1 MKHLQSWVVESTHHI
16 FSVKDV
22 HLYSGL
28 SKTVLV
34 NMQNKKYSCPGCSF
48 EIQSPRW
55 GRGCPQ
61 TRPDAL
67 RGTPQGQS
75 HDRGPV
81 QGHDQGRLGDSHLK
95 PPDFFGDK
103 ISPLRTGLLLDNHLI
118 LSTAFL
124 AEMKDRSSYQQSI
137 NVLKAISDGLG
148 ESEIKSGEGI
158 SRYSY
163 QYVVNRLINAGL
175 VEYKGDGMVLLRK
188 GFNVLRFDGEKDG
201 PEIEKAVQVVT

>member
-1 MKHLQSWVVESTHHI
+1 
-16 FSVKDV
+16 
-22 HLYSGL
+22 
-28 SKTVLV
+28 
-34 NMQNKKYSCPGCSF
+34 
-48 EIQSPRW
+48 
-55 GRGCPQ
+55 
-61 TRPDAL
+61 
-67 RGTPQGQS
+67 
-75 HDRGPV
+75 
-81 QGHDQGRLGDSHLK
+81 
-95 PPDFFGDK
+95 
-103 ISPLRTGLLLDNHLI
+103 
-118 LSTAFL
+118 
-124 AEMKDRSSYQQSI
+124 MKDRSSYQQSI